1 MRAWFVPPVVIPLVI
16 VVGIAIVIVLKT
28 IA

>member
-1 MRAWFVPPVVIPLVI
+1 MRAWFVPPIVIPLVI
-16 VVGIAIVIVLKT
+16 VVGIAIVIVLKS

>member
-1 MRAWFVPPVVIPLVI
+1 MMAWFVPPIVIPLAI
-16 VVGIAIVIVLKT
+16 VVGIAIVIVLKS

>member
-1 MRAWFVPPVVIPLVI
+1 MRAWFVPPVVIPLAI
-16 VVGIAIVIVLKT
+16 VVGIAIVIVLKS